1 MSSFFITCAQGLAPY
16 VIDELAAL
24 GIESTSDATGVRF
37 EGGLKEAYQA
47 LLWTRCGSRVL
58 LQLKEGNMKD
68 LDDLH
73 LQLSGFPWSTH
84 MSDNHTFVIQ
94 VTTKRAQHIH
104 TQYAAQR
111 VKDAIV
117 DYFDMTTGG
126 RPSVDKD
133 DPNLRFYVHIQD
145 TSYTL
150 YLDLS
155 GEPLHKR
162 GFRTEQGAAPIK
174 ENLAAALLYRSKW
187 PEKAKEHQDF
197 IDPLC
202 GAGTILIEAALMAR
216 DIAPGLYRPMFGFEN
231 WRLHDAH
238 LWSECIKFAKHR
250 AEIGKDQYQG
260 KLYGVERNARMIGI
274 TKANADRAGVLK
286 NMSFSHQMFQHFKK
300 PENLGEKGL
309 IVTNPPYGERLG
321 EKEELKPTYMEL
333 GDWLRPYIGFEAGII
348 TSEVE
353 LGKQMGLRARK
364 VNKFYNGAL
373 ECVYLQFA
381 IEEQYF
387 VDRKAADNRQEK
399 RNFEE
404 LMSEGGEDFFNRL
417 TKNKKKWEKWAK
429 QNDVMCYRT
438 YDSDLPEFNVAI
450 DRYDQ
455 SLVIYEFKAPKS
467 IDADKAA
474 KRLEKIQA
482 IVPLVFS
489 EIDAKNIH
497 FKLRERQKGTNQY
510 EKEEERGEFFPVEET
525 GAKLWVNLVNYLD
538 TGLFLDHR
546 NVRKMIKE
554 KARGTNFLNL
564 FAYTGSASVLAAI
577 GGAKAV
583 TTVDMS
589 KTYLKWAE
597 NNFALNG
604 LSGKQYEFIQKDV
617 LEWLKTMALHVSE
630 LPLMQKRDARYDL
643 IFMDPPSFSNS
654 KRMADVLDIQ
664 RDHVRLI
671 EDAMEILAK
680 DGLLIFSTNLRNFKM
695 DPLITENFDV
705 KDVSRE
711 TLPLDFARDP
721 KIRQCFMIKHRSN

>member
-16 VIDELAAL
+16 VIDELATL

-58 LQLKEGNMKD
+58 LQLKAGSMKD

-84 MSDNHTFVIQ
+84 MSDDQTFVIQ

-111 VKDAIV
+111 VKDSIV

-133 DPNLRFYVHIQD
+133 DPNFRFYVHIQD

-216 DIAPGLYRPMFGFEN
+216 DIAPGLYRPAFGFEN

-238 LWSECIKFAKHR
+238 IWSECVKLAKHR
-250 AEIGKDQYQG
+250 AEVGKDQYQG

-274 TKANADRAGVLK
+274 TKSNADRAGVLK

-364 VNKFYNGAL
+364 VNKFYNGPL

-399 RNFEE
+399 RNHEE

-450 DRYDQ
+450 DRYNQ
-455 SLVIYEFKAPKS
+455 SLVVYEFKAPKS

-474 KRLEKIQA
+474 MRLEKIQA
-482 IVPLVFS
+482 IVPLVFP

-510 EKEEERGEFFPVEET
+510 EKEEDRGEFFPVEET

-564 FAYTGSASVLAAI
+564 FAYTSSASVLAAI

-604 LSGKQYEFIQKDV
+604 LSGKQYEFVQKDV

-721 KIRQCFMIKHRSN
+721 KIRQCFMIKHPSN

>member
-16 VIDELAAL
+16 VIDELATL

-58 LQLKEGNMKD
+58 LQLKAGSMKD

-73 LQLSGFPWSTH
+73 RQLSGFPWSTH
-84 MSDNHTFVIQ
+84 MSDSHTFVIQ

-133 DPNLRFYVHIQD
+133 DPDLRFYVHIQD

-216 DIAPGLYRPMFGFEN
+216 DIAPGLFRPTFGFEN
-231 WRLHDAH
+231 WRLHDQH
-238 LWSECIKFAKHR
+238 IWNECVKFAKHR
-250 AEIGKDQYQG
+250 AEVGKDQYQG

-300 PENLGEKGL
+300 PDNLGEKGL

-364 VNKFYNGAL
+364 VNKFYNGPL
-373 ECVYLQFA
+373 ECVYLQFS

-387 VDRKAADNRQEK
+387 VDRKAADSRQEK
-399 RNFEE
+399 RNLEE

-489 EIDAKNIH
+489 DIDAKNIH

-510 EKEEERGEFFPVEET
+510 EKEESRGEFFSVEET

-554 KARGTNFLNL
+554 KSRGTNFLNL

-617 LEWLKTMALHVSE
+617 LEWLKNMATHVSE

-654 KRMADVLDIQ
+654 KRMTDVLDIQ

-671 EDAMEILAK
+671 EDSMEILAK

-695 DPLITENFDV
+695 DPEILEKFDV

-721 KIRQCFMIKHRSN
+721 KIRQCFMIKHLAN

>member
-1 MSSFFITCAQGLAPY
+1 MSSFFVTCAQGLAPY

-58 LQLKEGNMKD
+58 LQLKAGSMKD

-84 MSDNHTFVIQ
+84 MSDSHTFVIQ

-111 VKDAIV
+111 VKDSIV

-133 DPNLRFYVHIQD
+133 DPDFRFYVHIQD

-216 DIAPGLYRPMFGFEN
+216 DIAPGLFRPAFGFEN

-238 LWSECIKFAKHR
+238 LWSECVKLAKHR
-250 AEIGKDQYQG
+250 AEVGKDQYQG

-274 TKANADRAGVLK
+274 TKSNADRAGVLK

-300 PENLGEKGL
+300 PENLGAKGL

-321 EKEELKPTYMEL
+321 EKEELKPTYMAL

-364 VNKFYNGAL
+364 VNKFYNGPL

-387 VDRKAADNRQEK
+387 VDRKAADSRQEK
-399 RNFEE
+399 RNLDE

-450 DRYDQ
+450 DRYNQ

-467 IDADKAA
+467 IDVDKAA

-525 GAKLWVNLVNYLD
+525 GAKFWVNLVNYLD

-577 GGAKAV
+577 GGAKSV

-597 NNFALNG
+597 NNFSLND
-604 LSGKQYEFIQKDV
+604 LSGKQYEFVQKDV

-695 DPLITENFDV
+695 DPLILGNFDV

-721 KIRQCFMIKHRSN
+721 KIRQCFMIKHRTN

>member
-58 LQLKEGNMKD
+58 LQLKAGSMKD

-73 LQLSGFPWSTH
+73 RQLSGFPWSTH
-84 MSDNHTFVIQ
+84 MSDQSTFVIQ

-126 RPSVDKD
+126 RPSVEKT
-133 DPNLRFYVHIQD
+133 DPDLRFYVHIQD
-145 TSYTL
+145 TAYTL

-162 GFRTEQGAAPIK
+162 GFRTEQGVAPIK

-216 DIAPGLYRPMFGFEN
+216 DIAPGLFRRGFGFEN
-231 WRLHDAH
+231 WRGHNEH
-238 LWSECIKFAKHR
+238 TWGECVKIAKHR
-250 AEIGKDQYQG
+250 AEVGANTYQG

-274 TKANADRAGVLK
+274 TKANADRAGILK
-286 NMSFSHQMFQHFKK
+286 NMSFAHQMFEHFKK
-300 PENLGEKGL
+300 PADMSEKGL

-321 EKEELKPTYMEL
+321 EKEELKPTYIAL
-333 GDWLRPYIGFEAGII
+333 GDWLRAYEGYEAGII
-348 TSEVE
+348 TSDVE

-381 IEEQYF
+381 IEPQYF
-387 VDRKAADNRQEK
+387 VDRKAAEERQEK
-399 RNFEE
+399 RDHDEI
-404 LMSEGGEDFFNRL
+404 MSEGGIDFFNRL
-417 TKNKKKWEKWAK
+417 TKNRKKWEKWAK
-429 QNDVMCYRT
+429 QNHVMCYRT

-455 SLVIYEFKAPKS
+455 SLVIYEYKAPKS
-467 IDADKAA
+467 IDPEKAA
-474 KRLEKIQA
+474 KRLEKIKA
-482 IVPLVFS
+482 IVPIVFS
-489 EIDAKNIH
+489 DLKPENIH
-497 FKLRERQKGTNQY
+497 FKLRERKKGTEQY
-510 EKEEERGEFFPVEET
+510 EKENAQGDFFAVEEN
-525 GAKLWVNLVNYLD
+525 GSKFWVNLVNYLD

-546 NVRKMIKE
+546 NVRKMIQE
-554 KARGTNFLNL
+554 KAKNTNFLNL
-564 FAYTGSASVLAAI
+564 FAYTGSASIFAAA

-604 LSGKQYEFIQKDV
+604 FNGKAYQFIQKDV
-617 LEWLKTMALHVSE
+617 LEWLTQTAAHIE
-630 LPLMQKRDARYDL
+630 ALPLMKKRDARYDL

-654 KRMADVLDIQ
+654 KRMSDVLDIQ
-664 RDHVRLI
+664 RDHIRLI
-671 EDAMEILAK
+671 NDAMTLLTKE
-680 DGLLIFSTNLRNFKM
+680 GLLIFSTNLRNFKM
-695 DPLITENFDV
+695 EPELFEEYDIQ
-705 KDVSRE
+705 DVSRE
-711 TLPLDFARDP
+711 TLPMDFARDP
-721 KIRQCFMIKHRSN
+721 KIRQCYLIHHKNV

>member
-16 VIDELAAL
+16 VIDELTAL
-24 GIESTSDATGVRF
+24 GIESSSDATGVRF

-58 LQLKEGNMKD
+58 LQLKDGQMKD

-73 LQLSGFPWSTH
+73 RQLSGFPWSTH
-84 MSDNHTFVIQ
+84 MRDDQTFVIQ

-104 TQYAAQR
+104 TQYAAQK
-111 VKDAIV
+111 VKDSIV

-126 RPSVDKD
+126 RPSVDKE
-133 DPNLRFYVHIQD
+133 DPDFRFYVHIQD
-145 TSYTL
+145 NNFTL

-162 GFRTEQGAAPIK
+162 GFRTEQGVAPIK

-187 PEKAKEHQDF
+187 PEKAKAHQDF

-216 DIAPGLYRPMFGFEN
+216 DIAPGLFRSTFGFEN

-238 LWSECIKFAKHR
+238 LWSECVRLANLR
-250 AEIGKDQYQG
+250 AEEGKDFYQG

-274 TKANADRAGVLK
+274 TKSNADRAGVLK

-300 PENLGEKGL
+300 PENLSDNGL

-333 GDWLRPYIGFEAGII
+333 GDWLRTYTGFDAGII
-348 TSEVE
+348 TSEIE
-353 LGKQMGLRARK
+353 LGKQMGIRARK
-364 VNKFYNGAL
+364 VNKFYNGPL
-373 ECVYLQFA
+373 ECIYLQFS
-381 IEEQYF
+381 IDPQFF
-387 VDRKAADNRQEK
+387 VDRKAADNRKEQ
-399 RNFEE
+399 RNLNE
-404 LMSEGGEDFFNRL
+404 LMADGGIDFLNRL

-429 QNDVMCYRT
+429 QSDVMCYRL
-438 YDSDLPEFNVAI
+438 YDADLPEFNVAI
-450 DRYDQ
+450 DRYDE
-455 SLVIYEFKAPKS
+455 SLIIYEFKAPKS
-467 IDADKAA
+467 IDATKAA
-474 KRLEKIQA
+474 MRLEKIQE
-482 IVPLVFS
+482 IVPIVFS
-489 EIDAKNIH
+489 EIPAKNIH

-510 EKEEERGEFFPVEET
+510 EKEEDNGEFFPIEENK
-525 GAKLWVNLVNYLD
+525 AKLWVNLVNYLD

-546 NVRKMIKE
+546 NVRKMIAE
-554 KARGTNFLNL
+554 KSRGKNFLNL

-577 GGAKAV
+577 GGAKSI
-583 TTVDMS
+583 TTIDMS

-597 NNFALNG
+597 NNFSLNG
-604 LSGKQYEFIQKDV
+604 LSGKQYEFVQKDV
-617 LEWLKTMALHVSE
+617 LEWLKNMAAHIND
-630 LPLMQKRDARYDL
+630 LPLMQKREARYDL

-671 EDAMEILAK
+671 EDAMELLAK

-695 DPLITENFDV
+695 DPLVLGNFDI

-711 TLPLDFARDP
+711 TLPLDFSRDP
-721 KIRQCFMIKHRSN
+721 KIRQCFLIKHKEI

>member
-16 VIDELAAL
+16 VIDELMAL

-58 LQLKEGNMKD
+58 LQLKDGKMQD

-73 LQLSGFPWSTH
+73 RELSGFPWSTH
-84 MSDNHTFVIQ
+84 MSDRTTFVIQ

-126 RPSVDKD
+126 RPSVDKE
-133 DPNLRFYVHIQD
+133 DPDLRFYVHIQNQN
-145 TSYTL
+145 YTL

-187 PEKAKEHQDF
+187 PEKAKAHQDF

-216 DIAPGLYRPMFGFEN
+216 DIAPGLYRRAFGFEN

-238 LWSECIKFAKHR
+238 VWSECIKIAQHR
-250 AEIGKDQYQG
+250 AELGEDYYQG

-274 TKANADRAGVLK
+274 TKSNADRANVLK
-286 NMSFSHQMFQHFKK
+286 NMSFSHQLFQNFKK
-300 PENLGEKGL
+300 PENLSEKGL

-321 EKEELKPTYMEL
+321 EVEELKETYREL
-333 GDWLRPYIGFEAGII
+333 GDWLRAFEGFDAGII
-348 TSEVE
+348 TSESE
-353 LGKQMGLRARK
+353 LGKQMGIRARK

-373 ECVYLQFA
+373 ECVYLQFL
-381 IEEQYF
+381 IEPNSF
-387 VDRKAADNRQEK
+387 VDRKAADSRQEK
-399 RNFEE
+399 RNLEE
-404 LMSEGGEDFFNRL
+404 LMAEGGEDFFNRL
-417 TKNKKKWEKWAK
+417 TKNRKKWEKWAK
-429 QNDVMCYRT
+429 QNDVMCYRL

-455 SLVIYEFKAPKS
+455 SLVVYEFRAPKT

-474 KRLEKIQA
+474 KRLEKIQE
-482 IVPLVFS
+482 IVPLVYS
-489 EIDAKNIH
+489 EIKPENIH
-497 FKLRERQKGTNQY
+497 FKLRERKKGTEQY
-510 EKEEERGEFFPVEET
+510 EKDESQGEFFSAQEN
-525 GAKLWVNLVNYLD
+525 GAKFWINLVNYLD

-546 NVRKMIKE
+546 NVRKMIFD
-554 KARGTNFLNL
+554 KAKGTNFLNL
-564 FAYTGSASVLAAI
+564 FAYTGSASVLAGI
-577 GGAKAV
+577 GGAKAI

-589 KTYLKWAE
+589 RTYLKWAE
-597 NNFALNG
+597 NNFELNQ
-604 LSGKQYEFIQKDV
+604 LKGKQYQFIQEDV
-617 LEWLKTMALHVSE
+617 LAWLKNRADYINN
-630 LPLMQKRDARYDL
+630 LPLIKKREERYDL

-654 KRMADVLDIQ
+654 KRMDDVLDIQ
-664 RDHVRLI
+664 RDHIALI
-671 EDAMEILAK
+671 NDAMTLLTKE
-680 DGLLIFSTNLRNFKM
+680 GLLIFSTNLRNFKM
-695 DPLITENFDV
+695 EPSVVENYDV
-705 KDVSRE
+705 KDISKE
-711 TLPLDFARDP
+711 TLPLDFARNP
-721 KIRQCFMIKHRSN
+721 KIRQCFMIKHLG

>member
-1 MSSFFITCAQGLAPY
+1 MSSFFVTCAQGLAPY

-58 LQLKEGNMKD
+58 LQLKAGSMKD

-216 DIAPGLYRPMFGFEN
+216 DIAPGLYRPTFGFEH

-250 AEIGKDQYQG
+250 AEVGKDQYQG

-387 VDRKAADNRQEK
+387 VDRKAADSRQEK
-399 RNFEE
+399 RNLEE

-450 DRYDQ
+450 DRYNQ

-546 NVRKMIKE
+546 NVRKIIKE

-577 GGAKAV
+577 GGAKSV

-604 LSGKQYEFIQKDV
+604 LSGKQYEFVQKDV

-654 KRMADVLDIQ
+654 KRMVDVLDIQ
-664 RDHVRLI
+664 RDHTRLI

-695 DPLITENFDV
+695 DPLVTENFDV

-721 KIRQCFMIKHRSN
+721 KIRQCFMIKHPSN

>member
-58 LQLKEGNMKD
+58 LQLKTGTMKD

-73 LQLSGFPWSTH
+73 RQLSGFPWSTH
-84 MSDNHTFVIQ
+84 MSDDQTFVIQ

-104 TQYAAQR
+104 TQFAAQR
-111 VKDAIV
+111 VKDSIV

-126 RPSVDKD
+126 RPSVDKE
-133 DPNLRFYVHIQD
+133 DPDFRFYVHIQD
-145 TSYTL
+145 TAFTL

-216 DIAPGLYRPMFGFEN
+216 DIAPGLYRPRFGFEN
-231 WRLHDAH
+231 WRMHDAH
-238 LWSECIKFAKHR
+238 IWSECVRLAKLR
-250 AEIGKDQYQG
+250 AEEGKDFYQG

-274 TKANADRAGVLK
+274 TKSNADRAGVLK

-300 PENLGEKGL
+300 PENLSEKGL

-333 GDWLRPYIGFEAGII
+333 GDWLRPYIGFDAGII

-353 LGKQMGLRARK
+353 LGKQMGIRARK
-364 VNKFYNGAL
+364 VNKFYNGPL
-373 ECVYLQFA
+373 ECVYLQFS
-381 IEEQYF
+381 IEEQFF
-387 VDRKAADNRQEK
+387 VDRKAADVRQEK
-399 RNFEE
+399 RNLDE
-404 LMSEGGEDFFNRL
+404 LMADGGTDFLNRL

-429 QNDVMCYRT
+429 QNDVMCYRL

-467 IDADKAA
+467 IDAAKAA
-474 KRLEKIQA
+474 MRLEKIQA
-482 IVPLVFS
+482 IVPMVFS
-489 EIDAKNIH
+489 EIDEKNIH

-510 EKEEERGEFFPVEET
+510 EKEEDRGEFFPVEENR
-525 GAKLWVNLVNYLD
+525 AKLWVNLVNYLD

-546 NVRKMIKE
+546 NVRKMISE
-554 KARGTNFLNL
+554 KARGKNFLNL

-577 GGAKAV
+577 GGAKSV

-597 NNFALNG
+597 NNFSLNG
-604 LSGKQYEFIQKDV
+604 LTGKQYEFVQKDV
-617 LEWLKTMALHVSE
+617 LEWLKNMAVHISE
-630 LPLMQKRDARYDL
+630 LPLMQKREARYDL

-664 RDHVRLI
+664 RDHIRLI
-671 EDAMEILAK
+671 EDAMELLAK
-680 DGLLIFSTNLRNFKM
+680 DGLLIFSTNLRNFKI
-695 DPLITENFDV
+695 DPTILENFDV

-721 KIRQCFMIKHRSN
+721 KIRQCFLIKHKEI

>member
-16 VIDELAAL
+16 VINELTAL
-24 GIESTSDATGVRF
+24 GIESSSDATGVRF

-58 LQLKEGNMKD
+58 LQLKTGQMKD

-73 LQLSGFPWSTH
+73 RQLSGFPWSTH
-84 MSDNHTFVIQ
+84 MTDRHTFVIQ

-111 VKDAIV
+111 VKDSIV

-133 DPNLRFYVHIQD
+133 DPDLRFYVHIQAND
-145 TSYTL
+145 FTL

-174 ENLAAALLYRSKW
+174 ENLAAALLYRSNW

-216 DIAPGLYRPMFGFEN
+216 DIAPGLFRRTFGFEQ
-231 WRLHDAH
+231 WRLHDEH
-238 LWSECIKFAKHR
+238 IWNECVKLAKHR
-250 AEIGKDQYQG
+250 ADAGKDAYQG

-274 TKANADRAGVLK
+274 TKSNADRAGVLK

-300 PENLGEKGL
+300 PDSLGEKGL

-333 GDWLRPYIGFEAGII
+333 GDWLRAYEGFEAGII
-348 TSEVE
+348 TSESE

-364 VNKFYNGAL
+364 VNKFYNGPL
-373 ECVYLQFA
+373 ECVYLQFS
-381 IEEQYF
+381 IEPQYF
-387 VDRKAADNRQEK
+387 VDRKVADSRQEQ
-399 RNFEE
+399 RNLEE
-404 LMSEGGEDFFNRL
+404 LMSEGGTDFFNRL
-417 TKNKKKWEKWAK
+417 TKNRKKWEKWAK
-429 QNDVMCYRT
+429 QQNIMCYRL
-438 YDSDLPEFNVAI
+438 YDADLPEFNVAI
-450 DRYDQ
+450 DRYNN

-467 IDADKAA
+467 IDAEKAA
-474 KRLEKIQA
+474 KRIEKIQA
-482 IVPLVFS
+482 IVPLVFP
-489 EIDAKNIH
+489 EIDQKNIH

-510 EKEEERGEFFPVEET
+510 EKEEDRGEFFPVEEN

-546 NVRKMIKE
+546 NVRKMISD
-554 KARGTNFLNL
+554 KARGKNFLNL
-564 FAYTGSASVLAAI
+564 FAYTGSASVLAAV
-577 GGAKAV
+577 GGAKSI

-589 KTYLKWAE
+589 KTYLKWSE

-604 LSGKQYEFIQKDV
+604 FTGKNYQFIQKDV
-617 LEWLKTMALHVSE
+617 LEWLKTMSAHVSE
-630 LPLMQKRDARYDL
+630 LPLMHKRDARYDL

-654 KRMADVLDIQ
+654 KRMTDILDIQ
-664 RDHVRLI
+664 RDHTRLI
-671 EDAMEILAK
+671 EDAMELLTK
-680 DGLLIFSTNLRNFKM
+680 EGLLIFSTNLRNFKM
-695 DPLITENFDV
+695 DPAIIELFDV

-721 KIRQCFMIKHRSN
+721 KIRQCFLIHHK